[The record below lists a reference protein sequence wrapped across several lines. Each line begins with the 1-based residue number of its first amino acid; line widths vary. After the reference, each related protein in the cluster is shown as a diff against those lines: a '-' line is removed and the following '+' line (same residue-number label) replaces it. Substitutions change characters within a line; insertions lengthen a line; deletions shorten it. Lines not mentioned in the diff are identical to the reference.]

1 MFLEKKECA
10 STAWDPYLVK
20 DVKPIES
27 IQRQATRF
35 VKNDYTIETR
45 NVTRLLHSLNW
56 PTLEAQ
62 RKWQRLDLFHNLVN
76 GSAAISMPTCL
87 NVPTQAYNANHGL
100 GVINV
105 ELTVYSKFYKSNLF
119 LNAK

>member
-1 MFLEKKECA
+1 MFMEKKECA
-10 STAWDPYLVK
+10 STAWDPHLVK
-20 DVKPIES
+20 DVKPCES

-56 PTLEAQ
+56 LTLEAQ
-62 RKWQRLDLFHNLVN
+62 RKCHRLDLFHNLVN
-76 GSAAISMPTCL
+76 GSVAISTPTCL
-87 NVPTQAYNANHGL
+87 NVPTHAYNAKHGL

-105 ELTVYSKFYKSNLF
+105 ELTVHSKFYTSDLF
-119 LNAK
+119 LDAK